1 MACQRSVIDLL
12 QLTTTSVCV
21 NKFDQLGEYKVDQSM
36 FYIVFRSAVIEKLLT
51 LTLNYAVESHHL
63 VGHHSH
69 CPMRSWVLQL
79 LLQLLAQEALERASY
94 CTSTN

>member
-12 QLTTTSVCV
+12 QLMTTSVCV

-36 FYIVFRSAVIEKLLT
+36 FVFCSEVLL
-51 LTLNYAVESHHL
+51 LKTLNYAVESHHL